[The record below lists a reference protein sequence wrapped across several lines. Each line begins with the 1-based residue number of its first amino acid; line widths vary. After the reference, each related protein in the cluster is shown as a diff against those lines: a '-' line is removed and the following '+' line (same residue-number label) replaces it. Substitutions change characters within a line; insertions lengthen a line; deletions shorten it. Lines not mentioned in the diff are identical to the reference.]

1 MQTIK
6 NIQNVIAENNGFIP
20 SHVLAE
26 IIGREHRNLTAKMKQ
41 QFTPEQLLKISSRSE
56 DYVSGNNAVKTRTVY
71 LLPEREAMAL
81 AMSYDVMI
89 GMQVYEAYQAYR
101 EALNA
106 VIASESHEEAVAVA
120 TQALYNERQAKAIQ
134 RIKKGQNLGHTIT
147 KMFEFHQDPLSAWE
161 EFKAVYLNITQFAE
175 DEKQTRRD
183 ILDNLRSRLTSEN
196 SGLRLVWMKARIKEG
211 NFDNNLYLKFK
222 DVERDVLSLQSRLR
236 VMDKNENAA
245 RVVKAKRVA
254 YKVADIAKTER
265 RKNAE
270 IIAAITPIL
279 N

>member
-20 SHVLAE
+20 SHVLAD
-26 IIGREHRNLTAKMKQ
+26 IIGRRHDNLVSKMTT
-41 QFTPEQLLKISSRSE
+41 QFPDEQLLNLRNSLKSIPYGDNGQTRS
-56 DYVSGNNAVKTRTVY
+56 VY

-106 VIASESHEEAVAVA
+106 VIASDSHEEAVAVA

-254 YKVADIAKTER
+254 YKVADIAKREFR
-265 RKNAE
+265 
-270 IIAAITPIL
+270 
-279 N
+279 